1 MLLEDCKNE
10 IARLRFSITV
20 KFTNSEWRGMSRKVA
35 LTLLVAVLVALAGC
49 GGNVNQT
56 TTASPNDTTTASP
69 GGGTSTPTNTA
80 TNSKSLSSITL
91 PKGISQSS
99 VEETQLLATHKEAL
113 KASSFTKNIRVAI
126 ATGANLKDPRVVTST
141 HTARVNP
148 SNGNALAL
156 SQSGNGQSKEM
167 YSSGSMAYIKTTQ
180 DGNAQYAASS
190 RMLSVNEIVA
200 PYLVKP
206 YLDAAAYTPEK
217 AVTKNGRT
225 LIQLRVTGIENPQII
240 RDQMQAKSVSNAS
253 GTALVDTTGRIHNLD
268 LTIQFT
274 PEQANV
280 TNEIRVSM
288 NLKNVGSTSIKKP
301 SWVSQAKKTALATDI
316 ALVNGQYVKVTPT
329 NGNLKAGTEFYVF
342 LKGQGDSKVT
352 VSEEITS
359 GESVYI
365 YAQGG
370 EIKFSTSEPSSAQK
384 IGGYSLVAV
393 GPNGN
398 ELFRSS
404 G

>member
-1 MLLEDCKNE
+1 
-10 IARLRFSITV
+10 
-20 KFTNSEWRGMSRKVA
+20 MSRKVA

-69 GGGTSTPTNTA
+69 RGGTSTPTDTS
-80 TNSKSLSSITL
+80 TNSKPLSSITL
-91 PKGISQSS
+91 PDGISQSS
-99 VEETQLLATHKEAL
+99 VEETKLLETHKEAL
-113 KASSFTKNIRVAI
+113 NSASFTENIRVAI
-126 ATGANLKDPRVVTST
+126 ATGVNLKDPRVTSSA

-148 SNGNALAL
+148 SNGKALVL
-156 SQSGNGQSKEM
+156 RQSGDAQSKEM
-167 YSSGSMAYIKTTQ
+167 YSFGSMAYIKTTQ
-180 DGNAQYAASS
+180 DGSTQYAASS
-190 RMLSVNEIVA
+190 RMLSVNELVA
-200 PYLVKP
+200 PFLVKP
-206 YLDAAAYTPEK
+206 YLDAAAYTPQK
-217 AVTKNGRT
+217 VVTKNGQSF
-225 LIQLRVTGIENPQII
+225 IKLRVTGIENPQII
-240 RDQMQAKSVSNAS
+240 RNQMQAKSVSNATGS
-253 GTALVDTTGRIHNLD
+253 ALVDTTGRIHSLE

-274 PEQANV
+274 PEQADV

-288 NLKNVGSTSIKKP
+288 NLKNVGSTNIEKP

-316 ALVNGQYVKVTPT
+316 SLVNGQYVKVTPT
-329 NGNLKAGTEFYVF
+329 NGELKMGMAFYVF

-352 VSEEITS
+352 VPQEVAS
-359 GESVYI
+359 GESVFI

-370 EIKFSTSEPSSAQK
+370 EIKLSTTEPSNAQK

>member
-1 MLLEDCKNE
+1 
-10 IARLRFSITV
+10 
-20 KFTNSEWRGMSRKVA
+20 MSRKVA

-69 GGGTSTPTNTA
+69 GGGTSTPTET
-80 TNSKSLSSITL
+80 TTGPKTLSSITL

-99 VEETQLLATHKEAL
+99 VEETQLLATHKGAL
-113 KASSFTKNIRVAI
+113 KASSFTENIRVAI
-126 ATGANLKDPRVVTST
+126 ATSVNLNDPRVTAST

-148 SNGNALAL
+148 SNGKALVL
-156 SQSGNGQSKEM
+156 SRSGDSQSKTM
-167 YSSGSMAYIKTTQ
+167 YSSGSTTYIKTTQ
-180 DGNAQYAASS
+180 DGNTRYAAFS
-190 RMLSVNEIVA
+190 RMLSANEIVA
-200 PYLVKP
+200 PFLVKS
-206 YLDAAAYTPEK
+206 YLEAAAYTPQK
-217 AVTKNGRT
+217 VVTKNGQT
-225 LIQLRVTGIENPQII
+225 LIQLRVTGLENPQII
-240 RDQMQAKSVSNAS
+240 RDQMKAESVSNAT

-274 PEQANV
+274 SKQADV

-288 NLKNVGSTSIKKP
+288 NLKNLGSTSIEKP
-301 SWVSQAKKTALATDI
+301 LWVSQAKKTSLTTDVSI
-316 ALVNGQYVKVTPT
+316 VNGQYVKVTPT
-329 NGNLKAGTEFYVF
+329 NGQLKAGTEFYAF

-352 VSEEITS
+352 LSQEVAS

-370 EIKFSTSEPSSAQK
+370 EIKLSTTEPSSTQK

-393 GPNGN
+393 RPNGN

-404 G
+404 N

>member
-1 MLLEDCKNE
+1 
-10 IARLRFSITV
+10 
-20 KFTNSEWRGMSRKVA
+20 MSRKVA

-56 TTASPNDTTTASP
+56 TTASPNDTTTSP
-69 GGGTSTPTNTA
+69 GGGTSTPTTIA
-80 TNSKSLSSITL
+80 LNSKSLSSITL

-113 KASSFTKNIRVAI
+113 KASSFTENIRVAI
-126 ATGANLKDPRVVTST
+126 ATGVNLKDPRVSAST

-148 SNGNALAL
+148 SNGKALVL
-156 SQSGNGQSKEM
+156 SQSGDSRSKEM
-167 YSSGSMAYIKTTQ
+167 YSSGSNAYIKTTK
-180 DGNAQYAASS
+180 DGNTQYAAFS
-190 RMLSVNEIVA
+190 RTLSVNEVVA

-206 YLDAAAYTPEK
+206 YLNAAAYTPK
-217 AVTKNGRT
+217 KVVTKNGRT

-240 RDQMQAKSVSNAS
+240 RDRMQAKSVSNAS
-253 GTALVDTTGRIHNLD
+253 GTALVDTTGRIHSLD

-274 PEQANV
+274 LDQADV

-288 NLKNVGSTSIKKP
+288 NLKNVGSTSIGKP
-301 SWVSQAKKTALATDI
+301 SWVSQAKKTALATDVT
-316 ALVNGQYVKVTPT
+316 LVNEQYVKVTPT
-329 NGNLKAGTEFYVF
+329 NGELKKGTEFYVF
-342 LKGQGDSKVT
+342 LKGHGDSKVT
-352 VSEEITS
+352 VTEEVAS

-365 YAQGG
+365 YAQDGQ
-370 EIKFSTSEPSSAQK
+370 IKLSNSEPSSAQK
-384 IGGYSLVAV
+384 LGGYSLVAV